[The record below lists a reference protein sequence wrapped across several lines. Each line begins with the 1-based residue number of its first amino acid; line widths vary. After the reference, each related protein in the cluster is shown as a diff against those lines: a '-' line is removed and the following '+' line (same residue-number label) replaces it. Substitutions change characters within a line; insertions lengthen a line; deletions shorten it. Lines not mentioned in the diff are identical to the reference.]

1 MTKDL
6 GMETQPREGV
16 VKEKKFPHSMKPS
29 HRLVYGEFW
38 SLRGQHNQERKKENP
53 QNTHLTSNTS
63 REGEVAQM
71 LTSNISELGV
81 GRQAR
86 AALLVLRVRLRPDCP
101 EDNLRELM

>member
-1 MTKDL
+1 MGSFGVSEGNITR
-6 GMETQPREGV
+6 RE
-16 VKEKKFPHSMKPS
+16 
-29 HRLVYGEFW
+29 
-38 SLRGQHNQERKKENP
+38 KKENP

-86 AALLVLRVRLRPDCP
+86 AALFVLRVRLRPDCP
-101 EDNLRELM
+101 EDNLRELL